1 MESGAGAAGAAPA
14 GGGAGMAAA
23 AGGGSGAE
31 AGAGQL
37 AGTVRHR
44 GWQRV
49 AYSRPSSSPAAPIPA
64 AGAAGLQPAG
74 ALRCRAGADAHVG
87 CCFRDWRVPGLG
99 FRVWGVSGLG
109 FVVWGVQGWGLWFGA
124 SWSFCVE
131 VLGVPASAFLSA
143 PHAFHPA
150 GCAFP
155 HAVASIPC
163 VHGHL
168 PCWPSQAEMAFC
180 GVRSQDHAPHNE
192 FNTDPTHPLGE
203 CLADD
208 AGTSARCARCA

>member
-1 MESGAGAAGAAPA
+1 MLDGELRLLPRSGGAGGARGGLVESGAGAAGAAPA

-155 HAVASIPC
+155 HA
-163 VHGHL
+163 
-168 PCWPSQAEMAFC
+168 EMAFC
-180 GVRSQDHAPHNE
+180 GVRSQDHAPHKRIQHG
-192 FNTDPTHPLGE
+192 PHPP
-203 CLADD
+203 
-208 AGTSARCARCA
+208 AGRMPC